1 MQSASQ
7 RYFTQIDE
15 RGKKLE
21 PMEIAYVDVPEE
33 FSGTVI
39 QMLSER
45 KGELQGMSTASD
57 GSVRLEFHIPSRGLI
72 GFRRRFPYF
81 HKGNWYYQYYF

>member
-1 MQSASQ
+1 MNLQSAS
-7 RYFTQIDE
+7 RRFFYKIDE

-21 PMEIAYVDVPEE
+21 PMEIAYIDVPEE

-45 KGELQGMSTASD
+45 KGELQ
-57 GSVRLEFHIPSRGLI
+57 E
-72 GFRRRFPYF
+72 
-81 HKGNWYYQYYF
+81 